1 MPRRGKVIRH
11 RTPPDA
17 KYSSVW
23 VQTMIN
29 KIMKDGKKGVAE
41 RIVYRA
47 MDDIAERTKE
57 DPRQVFEKAM
67 RNVMPV
73 LEVRPRRV
81 GGATYQIP
89 LEVRPARQMSLAMRW
104 LLGAAR
110 SRTGR
115 PMSERLAAE
124 LVDAYR
130 EQGSAIKKRDDTH
143 KMAEA
148 NKAFVHYRW

>member
-1 MPRRGKVIRH
+1 
-11 RTPPDA
+11 
-17 KYSSVW
+17 
-23 VQTMIN
+23 MIN
-29 KIMKDGKKGVAE
+29 KIMKHGKKGVAE
-41 RIVYRA
+41 RIVYHA
-47 MDDIAERTKE
+47 LDDIGERTKE
-57 DPRQVFEKAM
+57 DPRAVFEKAM

-89 LEVRPARQMSLAMRW
+89 LEVRPARQISLAMRW

-110 SRTGR
+110 SRVGR

>member
-1 MPRRGKVIRH
+1 MPRRGRVIRH

-29 KIMKDGKKGVAE
+29 KIMKNGKKGVAE

-47 MDDIAERTKE
+47 LDDIGERTKE
-57 DPRQVFEKAM
+57 DPRAVFEKAM
-67 RNVMPV
+67 RNVMPM

-89 LEVRPARQMSLAMRW
+89 LEVRPARQISLAMRW

-110 SRTGR
+110 SRAGR

>member
-29 KIMKDGKKGVAE
+29 KIMKNGKKGVAE

-47 MDDIAERTKE
+47 LDDVGERTKE

-67 RNVMPV
+67 RNIMPV

-110 SRTGR
+110 GRAGR

-124 LVDAYR
+124 LIDAYR